1 MVPNQKIPNIPYN
14 NICIYCHYN
23 TSNKKDYQ
31 KHILTRKHLK
41 REKLNQIEPF
51 QNQKIPKIPKF
62 NCENCCKDFFSKSG
76 LWYHKKK
83 CYNINKEKTQDSL
96 NVVDNEVISYNNT
109 NENIDKNSIIIEL
122 LKQNNELQN
131 IIIKQ
136 SQTFLEQGKMY
147 QNTITEIIPKL
158 GNNNTINTINQKLNI
173 NIFLNEE
180 CKDAISMDEFINQMN
195 ISLPNLFYTRDKGI
209 AEGVSNILIEN
220 LNKLPLNQR
229 PIHCTDAK
237 RETIYIKNEKWEKDE
252 NKKQT
257 KEVIK
262 RVSNLQIKNI
272 NKFKQTY
279 PKLMENQK
287 EKDDYMEIIK
297 ATTDDVTEKEDKIIK
312 NVCKKVYIN
321 NNLLE

>member
-109 NENIDKNSIIIEL
+109 N
-122 LKQNNELQN
+122 
-131 IIIKQ
+131 
-136 SQTFLEQGKMY
+136 
-147 QNTITEIIPKL
+147 
-158 GNNNTINTINQKLNI
+158 
-173 NIFLNEE
+173 
-180 CKDAISMDEFINQMN
+180 
-195 ISLPNLFYTRDKGI
+195 
-209 AEGVSNILIEN
+209 
-220 LNKLPLNQR
+220 
-229 PIHCTDAK
+229 
-237 RETIYIKNEKWEKDE
+237 
-252 NKKQT
+252 
-257 KEVIK
+257 
-262 RVSNLQIKNI
+262 
-272 NKFKQTY
+272 
-279 PKLMENQK
+279 
-287 EKDDYMEIIK
+287 
-297 ATTDDVTEKEDKIIK
+297 
-312 NVCKKVYIN
+312 
-321 NNLLE
+321 